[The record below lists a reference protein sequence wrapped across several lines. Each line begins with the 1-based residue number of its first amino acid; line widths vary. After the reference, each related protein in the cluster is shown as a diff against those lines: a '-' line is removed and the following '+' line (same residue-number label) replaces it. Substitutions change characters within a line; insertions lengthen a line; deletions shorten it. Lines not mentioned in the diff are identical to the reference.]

1 MSEYAVSLDGAVDF
15 APPTEVHEILQNIRT
30 ILNTRIGS
38 VPLDRDF
45 GISWEH
51 LDKPVQVAKTRMMVD
66 VIDAIEKHEPR
77 AKVREVKFENS
88 DAAEG
93 ILKPVVIVSIG
104 DENEEE

>member
-38 VPLDRDF
+38 VPLDREF

-66 VIDAIEKHEPR
+66 VIDALEKHEPR
-77 AKVREVKFENS
+77 VRVKEVRFEKS
-88 DAAEG
+88 DAVEG
-93 ILKPVVIVSIG
+93 VLKPVVIVSIG
-104 DENEEE
+104 EEEEEE

>member
-15 APPTEVHEILQNIRT
+15 APPTEVHEILQNVRT

-38 VPLDRDF
+38 VPLDREF

-77 AKVREVKFENS
+77 AKVREVKFEKS
-88 DAAEG
+88 DAVEG
-93 ILKPVVIVSIG
+93 VLKPVVIVSIG
-104 DENEEE
+104 EDEEEE